1 MENKK
6 FIVTSIITNLIIVL
20 VAVLG
25 SVFVGLG
32 IDWYSTLI
40 KPTEWPPSFLFGIVW
55 TVIYV
60 LTAITL
66 FVWQKHSKVPTVIYV
81 LFIVNGILNVLWC
94 LIYFTINQLFISLII
109 ILLNLIAAV
118 LLVAKINKTNGF
130 YAALLLIYPV
140 WISIATTLNLATWV
154 LN

>member
-1 MENKK
+1 MDNKK
-6 FIVTSIITNLIIVL
+6 FVVKSVITNLIIVL

-32 IDWYSTLI
+32 IGWYSTLI

-66 FVWQKHSKVPTVIYV
+66 FIWQKHSKVPTAVYV
-81 LFIVNGILNVLWC
+81 LFIINGILNVLWC

-118 LLVAKINKTNGF
+118 WLVIKINKTNGF

-140 WISIATTLNLATWV
+140 WISVATTLNLATWI

>member
-6 FIVTSIITNLIIVL
+6 FIVTSVITNLIIVL

-25 SVFVGLG
+25 SVFVALG
-32 IDWYSTLI
+32 MDWYSTLI
-40 KPTEWPPSFLFGIVW
+40 KPTQWPPGFLFGVVW

-60 LTAITL
+60 LTAITV
-66 FVWQKHSKVPTVIYV
+66 FVWQKHSKVPRMVYV

-94 LIYFTINQLFISLII
+94 LFYFTLNLLFLSVIAII
-109 ILLNLIAAV
+109 LNLIAAFW
-118 LLVAKINKTNGF
+118 LIIKISKTNGF
-130 YAALLLIYPV
+130 YAGLLVIYPV
-140 WISIATTLNLATWV
+140 WISIATTLNLATWI

>member
-6 FIVTSIITNLIIVL
+6 FIVTSIITNLIIVF

-66 FVWQKHSKVPTVIYV
+66 FIWQKHSKVPTVIYV
-81 LFIVNGILNVLWC
+81 LFIVNEILNVLWC

-118 LLVAKINKTNGF
+118 WLVIKINKTNGF